1 LDSGFEKKSEIA
13 RERKIMNTRIRLSFG
28 PILENPNS
36 KMQNRIVEG
45 WSRRDFLTNLSL
57 AGGAALLGLQSD
69 VFAAEPPPETKRIR
83 IPQNRST
90 CRSPEWI
97 AEELLRAE
105 GFTDV
110 QYIPTEG
117 TRGTEQALA
126 SGEADIGAHFAAPV
140 ILRVEAGDPVVM
152 LGGEHVGCF
161 ELLGSEHIRT
171 IHDLKGRTVAIPA
184 LDPSPY
190 AFLASMMS
198 YVGLNPNKD
207 INWVKHRPGE
217 AMQLLADGKIDA
229 YLGFPTEPQELR
241 AKKIGRVVV
250 NSAVDRPWSQYFCCM
265 LTGNREFVR
274 KNPVATKRA
283 MRAILK
289 SAEICAVA
297 PEKVAK
303 SLITKG
309 LTKNYDYA
317 LEGIKSL
324 PYRRWREYDA
334 EDTVRFWALRLHE
347 AGMIKSSPQKIIA
360 QGTDWRFW
368 RELKKELKA

>member
-1 LDSGFEKKSEIA
+1 MQVSLSSDLSDNPKSKSGQT
-13 RERKIMNTRIRLSFG
+13 KI
-28 PILENPNS
+28 
-36 KMQNRIVEG
+36 QNREG
-45 WSRRDFLTNLSL
+45 WNRREFLTNLAV
-57 AGGAALLGLQSD
+57 AGSAALLGLHSD
-69 VFAAEPPPETKRIR
+69 AFAAEPAPETTRIR
-83 IPQNRST
+83 IPQIPST
-90 CRSPEWI
+90 CRSPEWV
-97 AEELLRAE
+97 AEELLRSE

-110 QYIPTEG
+110 QYIPVKG
-117 TRGTEQALA
+117 TQGVERALA
-126 SGEADIGAHFAAPV
+126 SGEADIGGHFAAPV
-140 ILRVEAGDPVVM
+140 ILRLEAGDPIVM

-161 ELLGSEHIRT
+161 ELLGSERIRT
-171 IHDLKGRTVAIPA
+171 IRDLKGRSVAIPE

-190 AFLASMMS
+190 AFLASMVS

-207 INWVKHRPGE
+207 INWIKHRPGE

-303 SLITKG
+303 SIVAKG
-309 LTKNYDYA
+309 VAKNYDYA
-317 LEGIKSL
+317 LEAIKSL
-324 PYRRWREYDA
+324 PYGRWREYDA

-360 QGTDWRFW
+360 QGTDWRFL